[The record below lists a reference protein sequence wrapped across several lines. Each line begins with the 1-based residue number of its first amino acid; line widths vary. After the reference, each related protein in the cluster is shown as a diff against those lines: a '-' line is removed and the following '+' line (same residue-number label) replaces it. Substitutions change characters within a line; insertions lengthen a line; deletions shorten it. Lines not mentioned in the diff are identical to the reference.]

1 MPTTGEQGFPE
12 LQVSIWFG
20 LFAPA
25 GTPPAVLERIG
36 DDARA
41 ILKAPPLI
49 ERHLASR
56 GYEVVAGTGAELAT
70 AIREEVATVVETIK
84 AAGVAPE

>member
-1 MPTTGEQGFPE
+1 MHHLPE
-12 LQVSIWFG
+12 AHLRSAYGRKLLLVRPDLHVAWC
-20 LFAPA
+20 
-25 GTPPAVLERIG
+25 G

-41 ILKAPPLI
+41 ILKAPPFI

-70 AIREEVATVVETIK
+70 AIREEVATVVEMIK